1 MAIRCEIVS
10 QDRMVWE
17 GDADIVVV
25 PGVAGEMGILPNHAP
40 LLSTLKFGILKV
52 RSKGQEELFTI
63 AGGVVEVQPNL
74 ITVLADS
81 AENVAEID
89 VARAEEARK
98 RAEDILKEGPPK
110 DTDAYLKLEAAL
122 RRSNLRL
129 EAVRRFRNIRPLMP
143 IWTRAAPGQVTFTGE
158 RPSSGT
164 SPCPRLIKRA
174 EQRRYGEPP
183 QTSYSWWLSIES
195 VSAVSNRSFV

>member
-1 MAIRCEIVS
+1 MPIRCEIVS

-52 RSKGQEELFTI
+52 SHGSVEDLFTV
-63 AGGVVEVQPNL
+63 AGGVIEVQPDL

-81 AENVAEID
+81 AENVEEID
-89 VARAEEARK
+89 VARAEAARK
-98 RAEDILKEGPPK
+98 RAEDLLKEGLPV
-110 DTDAYLKLEAAL
+110 DTDSYLKLEAAL

-129 EAVRRFRNIRPLMP
+129 DAVRRFKGGKKSRMP
-143 IWTRAAPGQVTFTGE
+143 TM
-158 RPSSGT
+158 S
-164 SPCPRLIKRA
+164 
-174 EQRRYGEPP
+174 
-183 QTSYSWWLSIES
+183 QTES
-195 VSAVSNRSFV
+195 D

>member
-1 MAIRCEIVS
+1 MPIRCEIVS

-52 RSKGQEELFTI
+52 RNKDDEEVFTI
-63 AGGVVEVQPNL
+63 AGGVIEVQPDL

-89 VARAEEARK
+89 VARAEDARR
-98 RAEDILKEGPPK
+98 RAEDILKEGAPT

-129 EAVRRFRNIRPLMP
+129 EAVRRFRGGKRSRMP
-143 IWTRAAPGQVTFTGE
+143 SMSQT
-158 RPSSGT
+158 
-164 SPCPRLIKRA
+164 
-174 EQRRYGEPP
+174 EPD
-183 QTSYSWWLSIES
+183 
-195 VSAVSNRSFV
+195 